1 MSIKSRSRLVLRL
14 FIFQCSNSFHAS
26 TSPINFHNFN
36 KNRTFSRLKKRV
48 WHTFLSNSIKDHSQ
62 PPKKK
67 QMLNEGIL
75 DFAVNNQPCKFL
87 TLCGAKAPSNPGGL
101 DVPQHVT
108 IDGEQWT
115 VTKVAPRS
123 FVNCKWLT
131 SVSLPDSITEI
142 GRQAFANCT
151 SLAKA
156 VLPSRLT
163 VINAMTFAN
172 CTSLTSIHLADSI
185 TEICEGAFTGCS
197 SLSDIILPS
206 SIKSIRK
213 DAFSYCTKLTTINL
227 PDGVQ
232 NVDAKAFYDTGLS
245 SVSVPPSVS
254 HIGVLASCFFLREF
268 KVDALNTK
276 FCDIDGVL
284 FNATK
289 KILIRYPAART
300 ASTYVI
306 PDGTRIIG
314 TGAFCRCHSIE
325 TLVIPASVNYVS
337 DNAFLQSSIKR
348 IINNA
353 PTPQYVGKNAF
364 RQLPPDVTLE
374 ITEPEALSAFA
385 ASKWNR
391 IMPPAATE

>member
-1 MSIKSRSRLVLRL
+1 MLSVG
-14 FIFQCSNSFHAS
+14 IFD
-26 TSPINFHNFN
+26 
-36 KNRTFSRLKKRV
+36 FS
-48 WHTFLSNSIKDHSQ
+48 
-62 PPKKK
+62 
-67 QMLNEGIL
+67 
-75 DFAVNNQPCKFL
+75 VNDQSCRAL
-87 TLCGAKAPSNPGGL
+87 TLCGVNTPLASGSL
-101 DVPQHVT
+101 DVPQSVT
-108 IDGEQWT
+108 IDCEQWT

-131 SVSLPDSITEI
+131 CISLPDSVTEI

-151 SLAKA
+151 SLVKT

-163 VINAMTFAN
+163 VINTMTFAY
-172 CTSLTSIHLADSI
+172 CTSLTSINLADSV

-197 SLSDIILPS
+197 NLSDIVLPT

-213 DAFSYCTKLTTINL
+213 DAFSSCTKLTTINL

-232 NVDAKAFYDTGLS
+232 NVDAKAFYDTGLT

-353 PTPQYVGKNAF
+353 PTPQYVGKNAL
-364 RQLPPDVTLE
+364 RQMPPDVSLE
-374 ITEPEALSAFA
+374 ITAPDALPAFA

-391 IMPPAATE
+391 IMPPTTE

>member
-1 MSIKSRSRLVLRL
+1 MLSVG
-14 FIFQCSNSFHAS
+14 IFD
-26 TSPINFHNFN
+26 
-36 KNRTFSRLKKRV
+36 FS
-48 WHTFLSNSIKDHSQ
+48 
-62 PPKKK
+62 
-67 QMLNEGIL
+67 
-75 DFAVNNQPCKFL
+75 VNDQSCRAL
-87 TLCGAKAPSNPGGL
+87 TLCGVNTPLASGSL
-101 DVPQHVT
+101 DVPQSVT

-131 SVSLPDSITEI
+131 CISLPDSVTEI

-151 SLAKA
+151 SLVQAI
-156 VLPSRLT
+156 LPSRLT
-163 VINAMTFAN
+163 VINTMTFAY
-172 CTSLTSIHLADSI
+172 CTSLTSVNLADSV

-197 SLSDIILPS
+197 NLSDVVLPT

-213 DAFSYCTKLTTINL
+213 DAFSSCTKLTTINL

-232 NVDAKAFYDTGLS
+232 NVDAKAFYDTGLT

-353 PTPQYVGKNAF
+353 PTPQYVGKNTL
-364 RQLPPDVTLE
+364 RQMPPDVSLE
-374 ITEPEALSAFA
+374 ITAPDALPAFA

-391 IMPPAATE
+391 IMPPTTE

>member
-1 MSIKSRSRLVLRL
+1 
-14 FIFQCSNSFHAS
+14 
-26 TSPINFHNFN
+26 
-36 KNRTFSRLKKRV
+36 
-48 WHTFLSNSIKDHSQ
+48 
-62 PPKKK
+62 
-67 QMLNEGIL
+67 MLNEGIL
-75 DFAVNNQPCKFL
+75 DFAVNNLPCKTL
-87 TLCGAKAPSNPGGL
+87 TLCGVNTPAASGRL
-101 DVPQHVT
+101 DVPQHVS
-108 IDGEQWT
+108 IGGEQWT
-115 VTKVAPRS
+115 VTRVAPRS

-131 SVSLPDSITEI
+131 SISLPNSVTEI

-151 SLAKA
+151 GLVQA

-163 VINAMTFAN
+163 VINAMTFAY
-172 CTSLTSIHLADSI
+172 CTSLTSVNIADSV

-197 SLSDIILPS
+197 NLSDVVLPS
-206 SIKSIRK
+206 AIKSIRK
-213 DAFSYCTKLTTINL
+213 DAFSSCTKLTTINL

-232 NVDAKAFYDTGLS
+232 NVDAKAFYDTGLT

-268 KVDALNTK
+268 KVNARNTK

-306 PDGTRIIG
+306 PEGTRIIG
-314 TGAFCRCHSIE
+314 TGAFCRCHSID

-337 DNAFLQSSIKR
+337 DNAFLQSSIKH

-353 PTPQYVGKNAF
+353 PTPQYVGKNAL

-374 ITEPEALSAFA
+374 ITEPDALPTFA

-391 IMPPAATE
+391 IMPLTKE

>member
-1 MSIKSRSRLVLRL
+1 MLSVG
-14 FIFQCSNSFHAS
+14 IFD
-26 TSPINFHNFN
+26 
-36 KNRTFSRLKKRV
+36 FS
-48 WHTFLSNSIKDHSQ
+48 
-62 PPKKK
+62 
-67 QMLNEGIL
+67 
-75 DFAVNNQPCKFL
+75 VNDQSCRAL
-87 TLCGAKAPSNPGGL
+87 TLCGVNTPLASGSL
-101 DVPQHVT
+101 DVPQSVT

-123 FVNCKWLT
+123 FVNCKWL
-131 SVSLPDSITEI
+131 SCISLPDRVTEI

-151 SLAKA
+151 SLVKT

-163 VINAMTFAN
+163 VINAMTFAY
-172 CTSLTSIHLADSI
+172 CTSLTSINLADSV

-197 SLSDIILPS
+197 NLSDIVLPT

-213 DAFSYCTKLTTINL
+213 DAFSSCTKLTTINL

-232 NVDAKAFYDTGLS
+232 NVDAKAFYDTGLT

-353 PTPQYVGKNAF
+353 PTPQYVGKNAL
-364 RQLPPDVTLE
+364 RQMPPDVSLE
-374 ITEPEALSAFA
+374 ITAPDALPAFA

-391 IMPPAATE
+391 IMPPTTE